1 MPAKLLIES
10 IQDTDNIC
18 KWNKTL
24 TTSKVLK
31 RLNDNVGI
39 THQVRY
45 DSREQGEVADLIT
58 TVIVRSRPPQPED
71 WSLPGTLST
80 STRLPSRASPG

>member
-39 THQVRY
+39 THQVRRVSGCE
-45 DSREQGEVADLIT
+45 DGELIVISR
-58 TVIVRSRPPQPED
+58 
-71 WSLPGTLST
+71 
-80 STRLPSRASPG
+80 